1 MSRLHNR
8 FNKKQLRKILID
20 CSKKKYNFFKKN
32 LAIRNEIVYTI
43 TCCDMI
49 AMKREVAA

>member
-20 CSKKKYNFFKKN
+20 CSKKNTIFLKKTLQLEMRLCILL
-32 LAIRNEIVYTI
+32 LAVT
-43 TCCDMI
+43 
-49 AMKREVAA
+49 